1 MLRYSTFR
9 GMRFR
14 ILASFSDSYLHVAV
28 ASERPAMS
36 NDGAMTSQE
45 TRVNGAEA
53 LPRQTRDPSQAA
65 VEAERLKRRNAE
77 LEAQMLVL
85 AEANRALA
93 SYVAD
98 AAHELVEPLVIVE
111 GVAVELMRE
120 LTGYPRS
127 RLDTVAM
134 VAARSRLLVESL
146 LYDARLEQRA
156 PELRTVDLAAIV
168 DNAVK
173 LVKVGPRGG
182 DVRISSGPMPTLVSN
197 PELLSIVIRNLLG
210 NAVKH
215 GSSRVPEVS
224 VTADRQPE
232 GWRISVIS
240 RGTPISPRDGALL
253 LRRFE
258 RGAPAERTPGVG
270 LGLAICQ
277 RIVERLG
284 GTIGIAP
291 VFPAGNRFFVV
302 LPAAD

>member
-1 MLRYSTFR
+1 
-9 GMRFR
+9 
-14 ILASFSDSYLHVAV
+14 
-28 ASERPAMS
+28 MS

-77 LEAQMLVL
+77 LEAQILVL

-98 AAHELVEPLVIVE
+98 AAHELIEPLVIVE

-173 LVKVGPRGG
+173 LVKVGPQGG

-284 GTIGIAP
+284 GTIGIAS

>member
-1 MLRYSTFR
+1 
-9 GMRFR
+9 MRFR
-14 ILASFSDSYLHVAV
+14 ILASFGDSYLHVAV
-28 ASERPAMS
+28 ASERPAMRI
-36 NDGAMTSQE
+36 DGATTSQE
-45 TRVNGAEA
+45 IRANGPKA
-53 LPRQTRDPSQAA
+53 LPRQTGDPSQAV

-77 LEAQMLVL
+77 LEAQMLAL
-85 AEANRALA
+85 AEANSALR

-120 LTGYPRS
+120 LTGYARS
-127 RLDTVAM
+127 QLDTVAM

-156 PELRTVDLAAIV
+156 PEVRTVDLAAIV
-168 DNAVK
+168 DDAVK
-173 LVKVGPRGG
+173 LVTVGPQGG
-182 DVRISSGPMPTLVSN
+182 DVRISIGPMPTLVSN

-215 GSSRVPEVS
+215 GSGTVAEVS
-224 VTADRQPE
+224 VTADPQPE
-232 GWRISVIS
+232 GWRLSVIS

-258 RGAPAERTPGVG
+258 RGAPADRTAGVG

-291 VFPAGNRFFVV
+291 VLPAGNRFFVV